1 MFAGAGRRVSRPYE
15 KPFWEESEMAD
26 STDLIELLLED
37 HKTAET
43 LLGKVGE
50 ADVDQSELFDQLV
63 HDLVGHEVAEEEIV
77 YPVVRSSIPQGDA
90 LADARIAEQQKAEE
104 LLSKMEQ
111 MDQKSAEFSDSM
123 AKLRDEA
130 LAHAQAEEREVFPKL
145 KEHVNEDRRSTLGQA
160 YKTAKATAPTHPHP
174 HAPNTPPGNMAAGS
188 IAAVADRVRD
198 AAKAALHK
206 IHA

>member
-1 MFAGAGRRVSRPYE
+1 
-15 KPFWEESEMAD
+15 MAD

-37 HKTAET
+37 HKAAEA
-43 LLGKVGE
+43 LLGKVGQP
-50 ADVDQSELFDQLV
+50 DVDQSELFDELV

-90 LADARIAEQQKAEE
+90 LADARIGEQQKAEE
-104 LLSKMEQ
+104 LLSEMEKM
-111 MDQKSAEFSDSM
+111 DHNSPEFSSSM
-123 AKLRDEA
+123 TKLRDEV
-130 LAHAQAEEREVFPKL
+130 LAHAQAEEREVFSKL
-145 KEHVNEDRRSTLGQA
+145 KEQLNDDRRSTLGQA
-160 YKTAKATAPTHPHP
+160 YRTAKATAPTHPHP